1 MDVRVEGKKV
11 DDGFVTLGMRVAA
24 CEIPALERGA
34 YLVVAKREGVDI
46 GGEGTAREI
55 LDAELGSERVER
67 LSREAM
73 KKFVAPFALSA
84 DGGDYSVVGA
94 PTMSDGEAF
103 DDDGDLLFEATWVRL
118 PRLELS
124 SYEPVEIVVPP
135 IQVSEAEIDDHLDQ
149 IADSYKTIERDKSR
163 TVVED
168 GSIAEISMD
177 CRKDGERMPQLCFA
191 HRPYRAGSNQMPAG
205 FDEALIG
212 AKVGQTVHVDFV
224 LPLRE
229 DIDGTMTGPSITAD
243 VTVEAIMREV
253 GRVLTDEFVANN
265 IPNAS
270 SIADLREQARAEIAQ
285 KKADQMRHFRNFFA
299 ARELAKRLEGSIPD
313 EAYDAVADQM
323 VDQLAEQARFQHTTV
338 SDLLKQ
344 QGTNEEQFRM
354 MALMQARTQLRQSAA
369 LDAWARHRGIVVD
382 DADIDAFFASSEQR
396 QGQGAQMRS
405 EAENGG
411 FSYLAREGA
420 LRLKASEDVVACAHV
435 REDANA
441 EMPEGMPGVR

>member
-11 DDGFVTLGMRVAA
+11 DDGFVTLGVRVAA
-24 CEIPALERGA
+24 HEIPALERGA
-34 YLVVAKREGVDI
+34 YLIVSQREGVDI
-46 GGEGTAREI
+46 SGEGTAREI
-55 LDAELGSERVER
+55 LDDALGADRVTK
-67 LSREAM
+67 LSRDAM
-73 KKFVAPFALSA
+73 KKFIAPFALSA

-94 PTMSDGEAF
+94 PTMGESETF
-103 DDDGDLLFEATWVRL
+103 DDNGDFLFEATWVRL

-124 SYEPVEIVVPP
+124 SYDPVEIVVPP
-135 IQVSEAEIDDHLDQ
+135 IEVSEAEIDDHLDQ

-168 GSIAEISMD
+168 GAIVEISMD

-191 HRPYRAGSNQMPAG
+191 SRPYRAGSNQMPAG

-212 AKVGQTVHVDFV
+212 AKVGETVHVDFV
-224 LPLRE
+224 LPMRE
-229 DIDGTMTGPSITAD
+229 DIDGTMTGPSITGD

-253 GRVLTDEFVANN
+253 GRVLTDEFVADN

-270 SIADLREQARAEIAQ
+270 NIADLRDQARAEIAR
-285 KKADQMRHFRNFFA
+285 KKSDQMRHFRNFFA

-313 EAYDAVADQM
+313 EAYDAVANQM
-323 VDQLAEQARFQHTTV
+323 VDQLSEQAHFHHTTV
-338 SDLLKQ
+338 ADLLKQ
-344 QGTNEEQFRM
+344 QGTNEEQYRM

-369 LDAWARHRGIVVD
+369 LDAWARHRGITVD
-382 DADIDAFFASSEQR
+382 DADIDAFFASSEQKE
-396 QGQGAQMRS
+396 GQGAQMRS
-405 EAENGG
+405 EAESGG

-420 LRLKASEDVVACAHV
+420 LRLKASEDVVSRAIV

-441 EMPEGMPGVR
+441 EVPAGMPGAL